1 MRVAGLIVEDPIE
14 RSAVGLLDVLFPES
28 HRLETQTLQDEILE
42 YSLVE
47 TACGFPRARSDR
59 LIHCLA
65 QSSLVAL
72 RIFAACHWLQ
82 TADFDPREGVG

>member
-1 MRVAGLIVEDPIE
+1 
-14 RSAVGLLDVLFPES
+14 
-28 HRLETQTLQDEILE
+28 
-42 YSLVE
+42 
-47 TACGFPRARSDR
+47 